1 MGKKTL
7 PTLCI
12 LKDLIMS
19 CTFLFSLFFY
29 LCARLG
35 CAMKK
40 CQKVWFPWQK
50 PSTYGR
56 LLETFHMVLKEKNW
70 LRFSTF
76 FCNLSLCL
84 SLFQLSVK
92 NLKPWLLRGV
102 LIYHVLL
109 QLMTIAII
117 TLIKTIAQ
125 GTHKS
130 SLISNTC
137 LFSCLQYHIFLA
149 AHNRKH
155 NLLRENLTFNNITLP
170 L

>member
-1 MGKKTL
+1 MYYQQFDHVL
-7 PTLCI
+7 YI
-12 LKDLIMS
+12 S
-19 CTFLFSLFFY
+19 FFLFFY

-50 PSTYGR
+50 PSTYGW
-56 LLETFHMVLKEKNW
+56 LLKTFHMVLKEKNW

-76 FCNLSLCL
+76 FCNLSL

-92 NLKPWLLRGV
+92 NLKPLLLRGV

-117 TLIKTIAQ
+117 TLIKSIAQ
-125 GTHKS
+125 GTQS
-130 SLISNTC
+130 SHLSFLISLC
-137 LFSCLQYHIFLA
+137 FVVFIFYIFLA
-149 AHNRKH
+149 SCNRKH
-155 NLLRENLTFNNITLP
+155 NLQRENNNL
-170 L
+170 